1 MSGYHPQD
9 YCVTLVE
16 FDDHRDVFT
25 FHVVGPGARRVKH
38 HATITHA
45 FNGTAN
51 LNCTVH
57 VHGDFDDL
65 PWFNTFEMLHYFH
78 DAMQDLAMAAMGQP
92 PYTTNEGQDRG

>member
-1 MSGYHPQD
+1 MSGYHPKD
-9 YCVTLVE
+9 YRVLLAD
-16 FDDHRDVFT
+16 FDEPRDIFT
-25 FHVVGPGARRVKH
+25 FDVIGPGRKAPV
-38 HATITHA
+38 ATVVHA
-45 FNGTAN
+45 FNGSAN

-92 PYTTNEGQDRG
+92 PYTTNEGQDRAHS